1 MGTPPK
7 SSGDSRGFG
16 GERRSSGMSEL
27 SPQAEA
33 REKVNWPE
41 GPREA
46 ALGRME
52 LATTKGA
59 ASLTR
64 RAFPQGKVARPK
76 AVTDEGAV
84 RPPSVIAVGAA
95 LCGRPQNKGRP
106 RAARP
111 AQPYPEF
118 SPAPGR
124 RCSPPKL
131 SRPHR
136 RSGVPAPDSRSGSAG
151 PPGRPGTGRP

>member
-1 MGTPPK
+1 
-7 SSGDSRGFG
+7 
-16 GERRSSGMSEL
+16 MSEL

-52 LATTKGA
+52 FATTKGA

-64 RAFPQGKVARPK
+64 RAFPWGKMARPK
-76 AVTDEGAV
+76 AVTDEGAA
-84 RPPSVIAVGAA
+84 P
-95 LCGRPQNKGRP
+95 CGRPQNKGRP

-111 AQPYPEF
+111 VQTV
-118 SPAPGR
+118 SQ
-124 RCSPPKL
+124 SQ
-131 SRPHR
+131 S
-136 RSGVPAPDSRSGSAG
+136 S
-151 PPGRPGTGRP
+151 TG